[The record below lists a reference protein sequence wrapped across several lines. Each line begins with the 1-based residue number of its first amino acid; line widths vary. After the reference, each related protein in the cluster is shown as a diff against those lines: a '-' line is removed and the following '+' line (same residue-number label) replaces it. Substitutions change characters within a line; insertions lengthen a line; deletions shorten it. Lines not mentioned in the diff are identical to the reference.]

1 MKNRLALL
9 CLLGAWALAAC
20 TPSPFQLDDISGSA
34 MGRDFALTDHTG
46 RARTLA
52 DFRGK
57 AVLLF
62 FGFTHCPDFCPTTL
76 ADMAGIMRDLGPD
89 AARTQFLFVT
99 LDPERDTQAV
109 LARFVPSFDPR
120 FIGLYGDVP
129 ATERTAQEF
138 KVVYQKHPLAGG
150 DYTLDHSV
158 GLFIYDPAGRLRL
171 FARYGQPAA
180 KIEHD
185 VRLLLGGA

>member
-1 MKNRLALL
+1 LKKRFALFG
-9 CLLGAWALAAC
+9 LLAWALAGC
-20 TPSPFQLDDISGSA
+20 TPSPFQLDDIAGSA

-46 RARTLA
+46 QARTLA

-57 AVLLF
+57 VVLLF

-120 FIGLYGDVP
+120 FIGLYGDAA
-129 ATERTAQEF
+129 ATASTAKEF